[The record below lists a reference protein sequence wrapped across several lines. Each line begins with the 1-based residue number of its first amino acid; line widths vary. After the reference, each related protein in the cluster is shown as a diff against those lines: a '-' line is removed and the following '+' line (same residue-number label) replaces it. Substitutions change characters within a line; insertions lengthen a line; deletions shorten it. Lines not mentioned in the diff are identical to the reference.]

1 MRPNGSRSASPS
13 RIRPTSASV
22 NPRTLARSSSS
33 RAGAVPGTPRSR
45 TRRSHSESNVCSSLA
60 ISRSTMARTLAAT
73 RAWKRFTPSSSAT
86 TSASRK
92 SRTAASS
99 SRAVGRSCTSGA
111 LGQVEQLELGLGRP
125 PPEAR
130 ELDALHTGEER
141 LHLHDADDPPLEV
154 AEHLPP
160 ADGGRIHPPASGAFV
175 RRKEAGAVGESAGGH
190 CIGAEPPRAHA
201 EPAEVLHRVADVH
214 HLPVD
219 HGAQALGA
227 EDDVAHPVVAVHQR
241 PALRRRQPSREP
253 AERELESGVR
263 LGGEG

>member
-1 MRPNGSRSASPS
+1 SRTCSRTMRPNGSRSASPS

-125 PPEAR
+125 PAEAR
-130 ELDALHTGEER
+130 ELDALHAREEG

-154 AEHLPP
+154 AEDLPP
-160 ADGGRIHPPASGAFV
+160 PHRGRVDAAAGRALVS
-175 RRKEAGAVGESAGGH
+175 RKEAGAVREPADGVVV
-190 CIGAEPPRAHA
+190 GAEAPRAHA

-214 HLPVD
+214 HLP
-219 HGAQALGA
+219 A
-227 EDDVAHPVVAVHQR
+227 
-241 PALRRRQPSREP
+241 
-253 AERELESGVR
+253 
-263 LGGEG
+263 